1 MFNRRNILHPILN
14 AKLMEA
20 VNFEAGVQ
28 RYLPAVIDLT
38 HSEKTVKALDLE
50 NWADANSF
58 IIVNPGATNL
68 SAGELVSVMNLELR
82 AD

>member
-1 MFNRRNILHPILN
+1 M
-14 AKLMEA
+14 
-20 VNFEAGVQ
+20 Q
-28 RYLPAVIDLT
+28 RYLPAVLDLT

-58 IIVNPGATNL
+58 IIVPSGVTNL
-68 SAGELVSVMNLELR
+68 AVGELASVMNLELR